1 MRVDGTNKG
10 GPLVMIWG
18 DATLFL
24 EHADIQKTQS
34 ILGTSEMDIVVILT
48 QNL

>member
-1 MRVDGTNKG
+1 
-10 GPLVMIWG
+10 MIRG

-24 EHADIQKTQS
+24 EHADIKKTQS

-48 QNL
+48 YKSVKSKNVQN